1 MAGLTDG
8 AELDSAWRWA
18 TRRAPGETFDQ
29 FDGCHLWYGVITNDL
44 TPLPKIGFLDPED
57 H

>member
-18 TRRAPGETFDQ
+18 TRRAPGETFNQ

-57 H
+57 L